1 MFVSVLTTETSAL
14 GVAVPPL
21 PVLSVL
27 FGGFGSGSAAVAVAL
42 LSNAPAAVI
51 VAVTL
56 MVVFAPE
63 ASEAI
68 VHGSAAQPLPLTPAI
83 ERFVGV
89 SVTWID
95 VAVAGPAFA
104 TTSVYEIDCPGAY
117 GPAVTSVFTIDT
129 SADVES
135 GTLLLDWFELTPSAL
150 AVAMFV
156 TCTLLTSAGVTLY
169 VAVQVT
175 DSP

>member
-1 MFVSVLTTETSAL
+1 MPASA
-14 GVAVPPL
+14 PY
-21 PVLSVL
+21 
-27 FGGFGSGSAAVAVAL
+27 
-42 LSNAPAAVI
+42 
-51 VAVTL
+51 
-56 MVVFAPE
+56 

-68 VHGSAAQPLPLTPAI
+68 VHGSAAQPLPLTLPI

-95 VAVAGPAFA
+95 VAVDGPAFA

-135 GTLLLDWFELTPSAL
+135 GTVLLDWFELTPSAP

-156 TCTLLTSAGVTLY
+156 TCTFATS
-169 VAVQVT
+169 
-175 DSP
+175 